1 MMWIIYLAFFSIL
14 LAGVYVAFS
23 QYLIRYYDG
32 VGVTELSAFSLVW
45 GLSFFFESVVVA
57 VLVHYGFAS
66 GAQIQSISLPPT
78 VQGLLISSTP
88 VSGLL
93 TISGIF
99 VWLWFVLRYTR
110 RIGNPERLAVVL
122 LGTIMFLIATAN
134 GLVGALSSFGILS
147 LDQSVRA
154 DFHQFASV
162 LEVLG
167 TSVALGVGMALLFAT
182 AADYRPFSGLA
193 AIGLSFPVVSLWFA
207 RYLYQFSLVAG
218 FAEITALRSVGLLIG
233 LIGLWLSVTRYGL
246 FDQLPASRAVGRQTA
261 FDSSDTAIIV
271 INSAD
276 QISDINAAGR
286 ELFGV
291 TADDPIGL
299 PLDRLLPADVDS
311 KTLRRSKRITFDLP
325 GSSTVVEA
333 ITSTATDKAGRS
345 IGHTIVFNDI
355 TAERRRQQRIQVLI
369 RVLRHN
375 LRNDLNVVRGYVT
388 LLGNDDG
395 QLTKEYETRI
405 TSTID
410 RLMATGNKAQKLERV
425 LEATPFSDSP
435 TQLKAIVEEAVTTS
449 SVKTGDATLTVEVP
463 SEVTIWIN
471 PAILRPI
478 LVELIKN
485 SIEHADAPNIT
496 VQFDTNQSVLSVIDD
511 GPGIPKHEVDV
522 INSAEETPLEHTS
535 GLGLWLI
542 NWGTEI
548 FGGTIAFDVSGSGT
562 TARIQLPRSQV
573 NLPID
578 GDQSSTESEKT
589 I

>member
-1 MMWIIYLAFFSIL
+1 MWIIYLAFLSVL
-14 LAGVYVAFS
+14 LAGVYIAFS
-23 QYLIRYYDG
+23 RYLVRYYDG

-45 GLSFFFESVVVA
+45 GLSFLFESVVVA
-57 VLVHYGFAS
+57 VLARYGFAS

-78 VQGLLISSTP
+78 VQALLISSTP

-99 VWLWFVLRYTR
+99 LWLWFVLRYTR
-110 RIGNPERLAVVL
+110 RIGNRERLVVVL
-122 LGTIMFLIATAN
+122 LGTIMFLVATAN
-134 GLVGALSSFGILS
+134 GLVGALSSFGLLS

-167 TSVALGVGMALLFAT
+167 TSVALSVGMALLFAT

-207 RYLYQFSLVAG
+207 RYLYQFSLVTG
-218 FAEITALRSVGLLIG
+218 FAEITVLRFVGLFIG
-233 LIGLWLSVTRYGL
+233 LIGLWLSVTRCGL

-261 FDSSDTAIIV
+261 FDGSNTAIIV

-291 TADDPIGL
+291 MTDELIGS
-299 PLDRLLPADVDS
+299 PLDNLLPADIDS
-311 KTLRRSKRITFDLP
+311 KLLRRSKRITFGFPD
-325 GSSTVVEA
+325 SSTVVEA

-395 QLTKEYETRI
+395 KPREEYETRI

-410 RLMATGNKAQKLERV
+410 RLMATGNKAQDLERV
-425 LEATPFSDSP
+425 LEAAPFSDSP
-435 TQLKAIVEEAVTTS
+435 TQLKTIVEEAVTTS
-449 SVKTGDATLTVEVP
+449 SIEAGDATLTVEVP
-463 SEVTIWIN
+463 SEVTVWISPN
-471 PAILRPI
+471 ILRPI
-478 LVELIKN
+478 FIELIKN
-485 SIEHADAPNIT
+485 SIEHADSPNIT
-496 VQFDTNQSVLSVIDD
+496 VRFSSDQSVVSVIDD
-511 GPGIPKHEVDV
+511 GPGIPKDEINV
-522 INSAEETPLEHTS
+522 INSAGETPLEHTS

-542 NWGTEI
+542 KWGTEI
-548 FGGTIAFDVSGSGT
+548 FGGTVEFNVSSSGT
-562 TARIQLPRSQV
+562 TVRIQLPQ
-573 NLPID
+573 NQID
-578 GDQSSTESEKT
+578 LSLDED
-589 I
+589 